1 MILVVDDDED
11 VRATI
16 CHALETLA
24 YPTIEAENG
33 REAIEKLQSLGAD
46 LAILD
51 YLLPDTNGAELANKL
66 RKIKPELPIIF
77 ATGCGDDVV
86 RKAVGP
92 DAPILRKPFS
102 LGELAG
108 LIASGLSARRS

>member
-16 CHALETLA
+16 CHALQTLA

-33 REAIEKLQSLGAD
+33 REAIEKLESIGAD
-46 LAILD
+46 VAILD
-51 YLLPDTNGAELANKL
+51 YLLPDMTGAELADEL

-77 ATGCGDDVV
+77 ATGLGDDIV
-86 RKAVGP
+86 RSAVGP
-92 DAPILRKPFS
+92 HAPILYKPFS
-102 LGELAG
+102 LGDLAG
-108 LIASGLSARRS
+108 LVASALSEKGS